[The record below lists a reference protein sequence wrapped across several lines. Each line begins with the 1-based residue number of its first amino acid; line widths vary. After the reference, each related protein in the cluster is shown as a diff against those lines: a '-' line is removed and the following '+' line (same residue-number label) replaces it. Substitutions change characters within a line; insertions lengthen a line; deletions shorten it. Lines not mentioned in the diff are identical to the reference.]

1 MEDLPSKL
9 NGFLVFFATNLLK
22 SLAFQNNMAI
32 FGSTNC
38 KRSNNMMT
46 KTSNTTKGKA
56 TTTKG
61 KATTK
66 EGKQT
71 TKKGKQTFK
80 EEIVRRPKISWIVK
94 PQGMELMEWQRR
106 LREQVAAE
114 EPLICQAVDERRLPG
129 EYEVKNPQTRQ
140 TYKVVYRGQGSQWNY
155 CSCMDFKTS
164 RLCTC
169 KHIEKVRLWISE
181 DRKRRVHTE
190 PPAYTSVYLS
200 YTGDSKSPQTGRQ
213 VKIRVGSDHHE
224 EFMELAAQY
233 FDAEGVMFPHAFHDY
248 DKFIV
253 AAANIDSSFRFY
265 QDAID
270 YILEQRER
278 KFRERLIKTY
288 TDQRLDQLLT
298 VKLYP
303 YQKEGI
309 RFAFERGRTII
320 ADEMGLGK
328 TIQAIGTAEMLR
340 REGLAEQ
347 VLIVCPTSLKYQ
359 WQREIERFVRQQS
372 LEASPT
378 KPLTLVIEGNP
389 LKRKEQYA
397 SDVPYKIVSYNCM
410 SNDVK
415 MWGSLQTEILIMDEV
430 QRLKNWKTQISMSA
444 RKVHSDYAV
453 ILSGTPLENKL
464 EELYSVM
471 EFADN
476 YCLGPYW
483 QFRDQCI
490 VTDPNGKTIGYKN
503 LNRVGETARQR
514 LIRRTKKQV
523 ALQMPKRT
531 DQNLFVPMTP
541 VQMDMHEE
549 YKEQVAKLVYKWRKM
564 HFLSEKDRQ
573 RLLQFLSMMRM
584 VCDSTYILDQKSRYD
599 TKVTETMS
607 ILQSVFD
614 NGDEKVVIFSQWERM
629 TRLIA
634 QELDKLGVG
643 YVNLNGSVPSKQ
655 RKAIIDDFTDNPDC
669 RVFLST
675 DAGSTGLNLQAG
687 SIMIN
692 LDLPWNPAVLEQ
704 RIARIYR
711 LGQERNVQVINLV
724 SKGTIEEGM
733 LGKLRFKT
741 AMFEGV
747 LDNGED
753 TIFLGNESKFT
764 AMMDT
769 LGEMMDEEE
778 KTPATSAPAGSL
790 DRDSAD
796 EPEPVKETPLDSPES
811 SKDTES
817 PEVSEFSEDSAIA
830 PTPSVARP
838 REPRQLVEQGISFL
852 SGLAQTLQSPEA
864 TEQLVETL
872 VETNAETGETH
883 LRIPVPDK
891 QTVST
896 LLSIVGKLF
905 AK

>member
-1 MEDLPSKL
+1 MVTTKKTKDSTSK
-9 NGFLVFFATNLLK
+9 
-22 SLAFQNNMAI
+22 
-32 FGSTNC
+32 
-38 KRSNNMMT
+38 KR
-46 KTSNTTKGKA
+46 TSKGKA
-56 TTTKG
+56 SG
-61 KATTK
+61 KSQA
-66 EGKQT
+66 
-71 TKKGKQTFK
+71 
-80 EEIVRRPKISWIVK
+80 VRIPKISWVVK
-94 PQGMELMEWQRR
+94 PKRMTLVEWQRA
-106 LREQVAAE
+106 LRKQIAKE
-114 EPLICQAVDERRLPG
+114 EPMTVAAVDEKNLPG
-129 EYEVKNPQTRQ
+129 EYEVRNPQTKQ
-140 TYKVVYRGQGSQWNY
+140 TYKVVYRGEESPWNY
-155 CSCMDFKTS
+155 CSCLDFKTS
-164 RLCTC
+164 RLYTC
-169 KHIEKVRLWISE
+169 KHIESVKLWIAE
-181 DRKRRVHTE
+181 NKRCRKVHKE

-200 YTGDSKSPQTGRQ
+200 YTEGRQ
-213 VKIRVGSDHHE
+213 VKIRVGSDHRE
-224 EFMELAAQY
+224 EFMELAAHY
-233 FDAEGVMFPHAFHDY
+233 FDAEGVMFPYAFDDY
-248 DKFIV
+248 DKLLV
-253 AAANIDSSFRFY
+253 EATNIDPSFRFY

-270 YILEQRER
+270 FILEQRER

-288 TDQRLDQLLT
+288 TDQRLDSLLT
-298 VKLYP
+298 VSLYP
-303 YQKEGI
+303 YQREGI

-328 TIQAIGTAEMLR
+328 TIQAIGTAELLR
-340 REGLAEQ
+340 RERLAEQ

-359 WQREIERFVRQQS
+359 WQREIERFVGSAAVGDWQS
-372 LEASPT
+372 PATDEN

-389 LKRKEQYA
+389 MKRKEQYA

-415 MWGSLQTEILIMDEV
+415 MWGSLQTEVLIMDEV
-430 QRLKNWKTQISMSA
+430 QRLKNWKTQISMAA
-444 RKVHSDYAV
+444 RKISSDYAV

-483 QFRDQCI
+483 QFRADCI
-490 VTDPNGKTIGYKN
+490 VTDDGGKVIGYQN
-503 LNRVGETARQR
+503 LNRVGEMAHER

-531 DQNLFVPMTP
+531 DQNLFVPMTKE
-541 VQMDMHEE
+541 QLDIHEE
-549 YKEQVAKLVYKWRKM
+549 YKVSVANLVQKWRKM
-564 HFLSEKDRQ
+564 HFLTEKDRQ

-599 TKVTETMS
+599 TKVAETMS

-634 QELDKLGVG
+634 YELDKIGVRYEYLHG
-643 YVNLNGSVPSKQ
+643 GVPSKN
-655 RKAIIDDFTDNPDC
+655 RRDLISNFTDNPES

-711 LGQERNVQVINLV
+711 LGQERNIQVINLV
-724 SKGTIEEGM
+724 AKGTIEENM

-769 LGEMMDEEE
+769 LGEVFEEE
-778 KTPATSAPAGSL
+778 KREGADDKGDLQSPVSAHATTSSAPVGASEVPASSSPARISFV
-790 DRDSAD
+790 DDDASN
-796 EPEPVKETPLDSPES
+796 EPEPVKEEPKKEQTDEEVIMEEDQIASVPAESNQTTSSPS
-811 SKDTES
+811 GSKS
-817 PEVSEFSEDSAIA
+817 
-830 PTPSVARP
+830 
-838 REPRQLVEQGISFL
+838 PRQPKELVAQGISFL
-852 SGLAQTLQSPEA
+852 SGLAETLKSPETTA
-864 TEQLVETL
+864 QLVDAL
-872 VETNAETGETH
+872 VQTDAETGQTS

-891 QTVST
+891 QTVRN
-896 LLSIVGKLF
+896 LLDIVGKLF
-905 AK
+905 G

>member
-1 MEDLPSKL
+1 M
-9 NGFLVFFATNLLK
+9 VTK
-22 SLAFQNNMAI
+22 SRTTEKK
-32 FGSTNC
+32 G
-38 KRSNNMMT
+38 
-46 KTSNTTKGKA
+46 TTKSK
-56 TTTKG
+56 TR
-61 KATTK
+61 
-66 EGKQT
+66 
-71 TKKGKQTFK
+71 KKKSQA
-80 EEIVRRPKISWIVK
+80 VRTPKISWVVK
-94 PQGMELMEWQRR
+94 PDKMTLEEWQRA
-106 LREQVAAE
+106 LRKQIAGEEAMAVA
-114 EPLICQAVDERRLPG
+114 AVDEKNLPG
-129 EYEVKNPQTRQ
+129 EYEVKNPQTKQ
-140 TYKVVYRGQGSQWNY
+140 TYKVVYRGEDSPWNY
-155 CSCMDFKTS
+155 CSCMDFKTNH
-164 RLCTC
+164 LCAC
-169 KHIEKVRLWISE
+169 KHLEKVKLWISE
-181 DRKRRVHTE
+181 TRGKKVHKE
-190 PPAYTSVYLS
+190 LPAYTSVYLS
-200 YTGDSKSPQTGRQ
+200 YTDGRQ

-224 EFMELAAQY
+224 EFMQLAAHY
-233 FDAEGVMFPHAFHDY
+233 FDAEGVMFPYAFEDY
-248 DKFIV
+248 DKLMTE
-253 AAANIDSSFRFY
+253 ALAIDPSFRFY

-270 YILEQRER
+270 FIIEQRER
-278 KFRERLIKTY
+278 KFRQQLINKY
-288 TDQRLDQLLT
+288 SDERLDQLLT
-298 VKLYP
+298 VSLYP

-309 RFAFERGRTII
+309 RFAFERGRSII

-328 TIQAIGTAEMLR
+328 TIQAIGTAELLR

-347 VLIVCPTSLKYQ
+347 IMIVCPTSLKYQ
-359 WQREIERFVRQQS
+359 WQREIERFTKDTDR
-372 LEASPT
+372 SPDH
-378 KPLTLVIEGNP
+378 PLTLVIEGNP

-397 SDVPYKIVSYNCM
+397 SDIPYKIVSYNCM

-415 MWGSLQTEILIMDEV
+415 MWGSLQTEVLIMDEV
-430 QRLKNWKTQISMSA
+430 QRLKNWKTQISMAA
-444 RKVHSDYAV
+444 RKVRSDYAV

-483 QFRDQCI
+483 QFRADCI
-490 VTDPNGKTIGYKN
+490 VTDDGGKVIGYKN
-503 LNRVGETARQR
+503 LNKVGETARER

-531 DQNLFVPMTP
+531 DQNLFVPMTTE
-541 VQMDMHEE
+541 QRGMHEE
-549 YKEQVAKLVYKWRKM
+549 YKEQVAKLVYKWRRT
-564 HFLSEKDRQ
+564 HFLSETDRKK
-573 RLLQFLSMMRM
+573 LLQFLSMMRM

-634 QELDKLGVG
+634 YELDKMGIG
-643 YVNLNGSVPSKQ
+643 YEYLHGGVPSAK
-655 RKAIIDDFTDNPDC
+655 RRDLIINFTDDPDS

-724 SKGTIEEGM
+724 ARDTIEEGM

-753 TIFLGNESKFT
+753 TIFLGNETKFT

-769 LGEMMDEEE
+769 LGEVLEEE
-778 KTPATSAPAGSL
+778 KQQPAPEVSDTE
-790 DRDSAD
+790 AD
-796 EPEPVKETPLDSPES
+796 EPEPLKEELSKSEEPTNQNTLVQQDQSEEETVS
-811 SKDTES
+811 SSSSTS
-817 PEVSEFSEDSAIA
+817 SAH
-830 PTPSVARP
+830 SV
-838 REPRQLVEQGISFL
+838 PRQPQELVAQGISFL

-864 TEQLVETL
+864 TQQLVDTL
-872 VETNAETGETH
+872 VDTDAETGESH

-891 QTVST
+891 QTVQT
-896 LLSIVGKLF
+896 LLNFVGKLF
-905 AK
+905 SNNS

>member
-1 MEDLPSKL
+1 M
-9 NGFLVFFATNLLK
+9 ATKN
-22 SLAFQNNMAI
+22 S
-32 FGSTNC
+32 STD
-38 KRSNNMMT
+38 
-46 KTSNTTKGKA
+46 
-56 TTTKG
+56 
-61 KATTK
+61 
-66 EGKQT
+66 
-71 TKKGKQTFK
+71 KKGATKSKTRKNKSQA
-80 EEIVRRPKISWIVK
+80 VRTPKISWVVK
-94 PQGMELMEWQRR
+94 PDKMTLEEWQRA
-106 LREQVAAE
+106 LRKQIAGEETMAVA
-114 EPLICQAVDERRLPG
+114 AVDEKNLPG
-129 EYEVKNPQTRQ
+129 EYEVKNPQTKQ
-140 TYKVVYRGQGSQWNY
+140 TYKVVYRGEDSPWNY
-155 CSCMDFKTS
+155 CSCMDFKTNH
-164 RLCTC
+164 LCAC
-169 KHIEKVRLWISE
+169 KHLEKVKLWISE
-181 DRKRRVHTE
+181 TRGKKVHKE
-190 PPAYTSVYLS
+190 LPAYTSVYLS
-200 YTGDSKSPQTGRQ
+200 YTDGRQ

-224 EFMELAAQY
+224 EFMQLAAHY
-233 FDAEGVMFPHAFHDY
+233 FDAEGVMFPYAFDDY
-248 DKFIV
+248 DKLMTE
-253 AAANIDSSFRFY
+253 ALAIDPSFRFY

-270 YILEQRER
+270 FIIEQRER
-278 KFRERLIKTY
+278 KFRQQLINKY
-288 TDQRLDQLLT
+288 TDERLDQLLT
-298 VKLYP
+298 VSLYP

-309 RFAFERGRTII
+309 RFAFERGRSII

-328 TIQAIGTAEMLR
+328 TIQAIGTAELLR

-347 VLIVCPTSLKYQ
+347 IMIVCPTSLKYQ
-359 WQREIERFVRQQS
+359 WQREIERFTKDTDR
-372 LEASPT
+372 SPEH
-378 KPLTLVIEGNP
+378 PLTLVIEGNP

-397 SDVPYKIVSYNCM
+397 SDIPYKIVSYNCM

-415 MWGSLQTEILIMDEV
+415 MWGSLQTEVLIMDEV
-430 QRLKNWKTQISMSA
+430 QRLKNWKTQISMAA
-444 RKVHSDYAV
+444 RKVRSDYAV

-483 QFRDQCI
+483 QFRADCI
-490 VTDPNGKTIGYKN
+490 VTDDGGKVIGYKN
-503 LNRVGETARQR
+503 LNKVGETARER

-531 DQNLFVPMTP
+531 DQNLFVPMTTE
-541 VQMDMHEE
+541 QRGMHEE
-549 YKEQVAKLVYKWRKM
+549 YKEQVAKLVYKWRRT
-564 HFLSEKDRQ
+564 HFLSETDRKK
-573 RLLQFLSMMRM
+573 LLQFLSMMRM

-599 TKVTETMS
+599 TKVAETMS

-634 QELDKLGVG
+634 YELDKMGVG
-643 YVNLNGSVPSKQ
+643 YEYLHGGVPSTK
-655 RKAIIDDFTDNPDC
+655 RRDLISNFTDDPDS

-724 SKGTIEEGM
+724 AKDTIEEGM

-753 TIFLGNESKFT
+753 TIFLGNETKFT

-769 LGEMMDEEE
+769 LGEVLEEE
-778 KTPATSAPAGSL
+778 KQQPAAPEVS
-790 DRDSAD
+790 DTEAD
-796 EPEPVKETPLDSPES
+796 EPEPLKE
-811 SKDTES
+811 ES
-817 PEVSEFSEDSAIA
+817 PQSEEPTNQNTLAQQDQTEEETVSTSPSASPA
-830 PTPSVARP
+830 HSVT
-838 REPRQLVEQGISFL
+838 RQPQELVAQGISFL

-864 TEQLVETL
+864 TQQLVDTL
-872 VETNAETGETH
+872 VETNAETGESH

-891 QTVST
+891 QTVQA
-896 LLSIVGKLF
+896 LLNFVGKLF
-905 AK
+905 SNNS

>member
-1 MEDLPSKL
+1 
-9 NGFLVFFATNLLK
+9 
-22 SLAFQNNMAI
+22 MAI
-32 FGSTNC
+32 KN
-38 KRSNNMMT
+38 
-46 KTSNTTKGKA
+46 KTTEKKGATKGKA
-56 TTTKG
+56 P
-61 KATTK
+61 
-66 EGKQT
+66 
-71 TKKGKQTFK
+71 KKKSQV
-80 EEIVRRPKISWIVK
+80 VRIPKISWVVK
-94 PQGMELMEWQRR
+94 PDRMTLEEWQRA
-106 LREQVAAE
+106 LRKQIAGEETMAVA
-114 EPLICQAVDERRLPG
+114 AVDEKNLPG
-129 EYEVKNPQTRQ
+129 EYEVKNPQTKQ
-140 TYKVVYRGQGSQWNY
+140 TYKVVYRGEESPWNY
-155 CSCMDFKTS
+155 CSCLDFKTNH
-164 RLCTC
+164 LCTC
-169 KHIEKVRLWISE
+169 KHIEKVKLWIAEEQSV
-181 DRKRRVHTE
+181 RGRRTALRPKVHKE
-190 PPAYTSVYLS
+190 LPAYTSVYLS
-200 YTGDSKSPQTGRQ
+200 YTKGRQ
-213 VKIRVGSDHHE
+213 VKIRVGSDHRK
-224 EFMELAAQY
+224 EFMQLAAHY
-233 FDAEGVMFPHAFHDY
+233 FDAEGVMFPYAFVDY
-248 DKFIV
+248 DKLM
-253 AAANIDSSFRFY
+253 AEALAIDPSFRFY

-270 YILEQRER
+270 FILEQRER
-278 KFRERLIKTY
+278 KFRQQLINKY
-288 TDQRLDQLLT
+288 TDERLDQLLT
-298 VKLYP
+298 VSLYP

-309 RFAFERGRTII
+309 RFAFERGRSII

-328 TIQAIGTAEMLR
+328 TIQAIGTAELLR

-347 VLIVCPTSLKYQ
+347 ILIVCPTSLKYQ
-359 WQREIERFVRQQS
+359 WQREIERFTKDTEQS
-372 LEASPT
+372 PEH
-378 KPLTLVIEGNP
+378 PLTLVIEGNP

-397 SDVPYKIVSYNCM
+397 SDIPYKIVSYNCM

-415 MWGSLQTEILIMDEV
+415 MWGSLQTEVLIMDEV
-430 QRLKNWKTQISMSA
+430 QRLKNWKTQISMAA
-444 RKVHSDYAV
+444 RKVRSNYAV

-483 QFRDQCI
+483 QFRDNCI
-490 VTDPNGKTIGYKN
+490 VTDDGGKVIGYKN
-503 LNRVGETARQR
+503 LNKVGEIARER

-531 DQNLFVPMTP
+531 DQNLFVPMTKE
-541 VQMDMHEE
+541 QMDIHEE
-549 YKEQVAKLVYKWRKM
+549 FKMSVANLVYKWRKM

-584 VCDSTYILDQKSRYD
+584 VCDSTYILDQKSRND

-614 NGDEKVVIFSQWERM
+614 SGDEKVVIFSQWERM

-634 QELDKLGVG
+634 YELDKLGVG
-643 YVNLNGSVPSKQ
+643 YEYLHGGVPSAK
-655 RKAIIDDFTDNPDC
+655 RRDLINNFTDDPDS

-724 SKGTIEEGM
+724 ARGTIEEGM

-753 TIFLGNESKFT
+753 TIFLGNETKFT

-769 LGEMMDEEE
+769 LGEVLEEE
-778 KTPATSAPAGSL
+778 KQQPTATTEISNTE
-790 DRDSAD
+790 AD
-796 EPEPVKETPLDSPES
+796 EPEPVKEES
-811 SKDTES
+811 SKSEEPTTLDIPAQQDQTGEEAVPSS
-817 PEVSEFSEDSAIA
+817 PSASSTHSA
-830 PTPSVARP
+830 PRHPQELVA
-838 REPRQLVEQGISFL
+838 QGISFL

-864 TEQLVETL
+864 TQQLVDTL
-872 VETNAETGETH
+872 VETNSETGESH

-891 QTVST
+891 QTVQS
-896 LLSIVGKLF
+896 LLNFVGKLF
-905 AK
+905 SNVPH

>member
-1 MEDLPSKL
+1 M
-9 NGFLVFFATNLLK
+9 
-22 SLAFQNNMAI
+22 
-32 FGSTNC
+32 
-38 KRSNNMMT
+38 
-46 KTSNTTKGKA
+46 
-56 TTTKG
+56 
-61 KATTK
+61 ATTK
-66 EGKQT
+66 STSRPTGKKGT
-71 TKKGKQTFK
+71 TKRKAGS
-80 EEIVRRPKISWIVK
+80 ESRVVRIPKISWVVK
-94 PQGMELMEWQRR
+94 PQGMTLKEWQQA
-106 LREQVAAE
+106 LRKQIAKE
-114 EPLICQAVDERRLPG
+114 EPMAVAAVDEKNLPG
-129 EYEVKNPQTRQ
+129 EYEVRNPQSKQ
-140 TYKVVYRGQGSQWNY
+140 TYKVVYRGEGSMWNY
-155 CSCMDFKTS
+155 CSCLDFKTS
-164 RLCTC
+164 RLGTC
-169 KHIEKVRLWISE
+169 KHIESVKLWIDE
-181 DRKRRVHTE
+181 NWRRKVHKE

-200 YTGDSKSPQTGRQ
+200 YTEGRQ
-213 VKIRVGSDHHE
+213 VRIRVGSDHRE
-224 EFMELAAQY
+224 EFMQLAAHY
-233 FDAEGVMFPHAFHDY
+233 FDAEGVMFHYAFDDY
-248 DKFIV
+248 DKLMAEAV
-253 AAANIDSSFRFY
+253 AIDPSFRFY

-278 KFRERLIKTY
+278 KFRSQLIRKY

-298 VKLYP
+298 VTLYP

-347 VLIVCPTSLKYQ
+347 ILIVCPTSLKYQ
-359 WQREIERFVRQQS
+359 WQREIERFS
-372 LEASPT
+372 KDKEHSPEH
-378 KPLTLVIEGNP
+378 PLTLVIEGNP

-415 MWGSLQTEILIMDEV
+415 MWGSLQTEVLIMDEV
-430 QRLKNWKTQISMSA
+430 QRLKNWKTQISIAA
-444 RKVHSDYAV
+444 RKVRSDYAV

-476 YCLGPYW
+476 FCLGPYW
-483 QFRDQCI
+483 QFRADSI
-490 VTDPNGKTIGYKN
+490 VTDDGGKVIGYQN
-503 LNRVGETARQR
+503 LNRVGEMARER

-523 ALQMPKRT
+523 AIQMPKRT
-531 DQNLFVPMTP
+531 DQNIFVPMTKE
-541 VQMDMHEE
+541 QMDIHEE
-549 YKEQVAKLVYKWRKM
+549 FKMSVANLVYKWRKL
-564 HFLSEKDRQ
+564 HFLPEKDRQ

-607 ILQSVFD
+607 ILQQVFD

-634 QELDKLGVG
+634 YELDKLGVRYEYLHG
-643 YVNLNGSVPSKQ
+643 GVPSKA
-655 RKAIIDDFTDNPDC
+655 RRDLINNFTDNPDS

-724 SKGTIEEGM
+724 SRGTIEESM

-753 TIFLGNESKFT
+753 TIFLGNSRSRNPSK
-764 AMMDT
+764 
-769 LGEMMDEEE
+769 
-778 KTPATSAPAGSL
+778 KRNP
-790 DRDSAD
+790 
-796 EPEPVKETPLDSPES
+796 
-811 SKDTES
+811 SK
-817 PEVSEFSEDSAIA
+817 
-830 PTPSVARP
+830 RN
-838 REPRQLVEQGISFL
+838 L
-852 SGLAQTLQSPEA
+852 SRRMIQS
-864 TEQLVETL
+864 
-872 VETNAETGETH
+872 
-883 LRIPVPDK
+883 R
-891 QTVST
+891 
-896 LLSIVGKLF
+896 
-905 AK
+905 

>member
-1 MEDLPSKL
+1 MAK
-9 NGFLVFFATNLLK
+9 K
-22 SLAFQNNMAI
+22 S
-32 FGSTNC
+32 STTE
-38 KRSNNMMT
+38 K
-46 KTSNTTKGKA
+46 
-56 TTTKG
+56 

-66 EGKQT
+66 SNT
-71 TKKGKQTFK
+71 RKKKSQA
-80 EEIVRRPKISWIVK
+80 VRIPKISWVVK
-94 PQGMELMEWQRR
+94 PDGMTLEEWQRA
-106 LREQVAAE
+106 LRKQIAGE
-114 EPLICQAVDERRLPG
+114 ETMAVVAVDEKNLPG
-129 EYEVKNPQTRQ
+129 EYEVKNPQTKQ
-140 TYKVVYRGQGSQWNY
+140 TYKVVYRGEDSPWNY
-155 CSCMDFKTS
+155 CSCMDFKTNH
-164 RLCTC
+164 LCAC
-169 KHIEKVRLWISE
+169 KHLEKVKLWISE
-181 DRKRRVHTE
+181 TRGKKVHKE
-190 PPAYTSVYLS
+190 LPAYSSVYLS
-200 YTGDSKSPQTGRQ
+200 YTEGRQ

-224 EFMELAAQY
+224 EFMRLAAHY
-233 FDAEGVMFPHAFHDY
+233 FDAEGVMFPYAFEDY
-248 DKFIV
+248 DKLMTE
-253 AAANIDSSFRFY
+253 ALAIDPSFRFY

-270 YILEQRER
+270 FIIEQRER
-278 KFRERLIKTY
+278 KFRQQLISRY
-288 TDQRLDQLLT
+288 TDERLDQLLT
-298 VKLYP
+298 VSLYP

-309 RFAFERGRTII
+309 RFAFERGRSII

-328 TIQAIGTAEMLR
+328 TIQAIGTAELLR

-347 VLIVCPTSLKYQ
+347 ILIVCPTSLKYQ
-359 WQREIERFVRQQS
+359 WQREIERFTKDTGH
-372 LEASPT
+372 SPEH
-378 KPLTLVIEGNP
+378 PLTLVIEGNP

-415 MWGSLQTEILIMDEV
+415 MWGSLQTEVLIMDEV
-430 QRLKNWKTQISMSA
+430 QRLKNWKTQISMAA
-444 RKVHSDYAV
+444 RKVRSDYAV

-483 QFRDQCI
+483 QFRADCI
-490 VTDPNGKTIGYKN
+490 VTDDGGKVIGYKN
-503 LNRVGETARQR
+503 LNKVGETARER

-531 DQNLFVPMTP
+531 DQNIFVPMTKE
-541 VQMDMHEE
+541 QMSIHEE
-549 YKEQVAKLVYKWRKM
+549 YKLSVANLVYKWRKM
-564 HFLSEKDRQ
+564 HFLTEKDRQ

-599 TKVTETMS
+599 TKVAETMS

-634 QELDKLGVG
+634 YELDKMGVG
-643 YVNLNGSVPSKQ
+643 YEYLHGGVPSAK
-655 RKAIIDDFTDNPDC
+655 RRDLISNFTDDPDS

-711 LGQERNVQVINLV
+711 LGQEHNVQVINLV
-724 SKGTIEEGM
+724 AKDTIEEGM

-753 TIFLGNESKFT
+753 TIFLGNETKFT

-769 LGEMMDEEE
+769 LGEVLEEE
-778 KTPATSAPAGSL
+778 KQQPAAPEVS
-790 DRDSAD
+790 DTEAD
-796 EPEPVKETPLDSPES
+796 EPEPLKE
-811 SKDTES
+811 ES
-817 PEVSEFSEDSAIA
+817 PQSEEPTNQNTLAQQDQTEEKIVPSSSSVSSTHSA
-830 PTPSVARP
+830 
-838 REPRQLVEQGISFL
+838 PRQPQELVAQGISFL
-852 SGLAQTLQSPEA
+852 SGLAQSLQSPEA
-864 TEQLVETL
+864 TQQLVDTL
-872 VETNAETGETH
+872 VETNAETGESH

-891 QTVST
+891 QTVQT
-896 LLSIVGKLF
+896 LLNFVGKLF
-905 AK
+905 SNNS

>member
-1 MEDLPSKL
+1 M
-9 NGFLVFFATNLLK
+9 VTK
-22 SLAFQNNMAI
+22 SRTTEKK
-32 FGSTNC
+32 G
-38 KRSNNMMT
+38 
-46 KTSNTTKGKA
+46 TTKSK
-56 TTTKG
+56 TR
-61 KATTK
+61 
-66 EGKQT
+66 
-71 TKKGKQTFK
+71 KKKSQA
-80 EEIVRRPKISWIVK
+80 VRTPKISWVVK
-94 PQGMELMEWQRR
+94 PDKMTLEEWQRA
-106 LREQVAAE
+106 LRKQIAGEEAMAVA
-114 EPLICQAVDERRLPG
+114 AVDEKNLPG
-129 EYEVKNPQTRQ
+129 EYEVKNPQTKQ
-140 TYKVVYRGQGSQWNY
+140 TYKVVYRGEGSPWNY
-155 CSCMDFKTS
+155 CSCMDFKTNH
-164 RLCTC
+164 LCAC
-169 KHIEKVRLWISE
+169 KHLEKVKLWISE
-181 DRKRRVHTE
+181 TRGKKVHKE
-190 PPAYTSVYLS
+190 LPAYTSVYLS
-200 YTGDSKSPQTGRQ
+200 YTDGRQ

-224 EFMELAAQY
+224 EFMQLAAHY
-233 FDAEGVMFPHAFHDY
+233 FDAEGVMFPYAFEDY
-248 DKFIV
+248 DKLMTE
-253 AAANIDSSFRFY
+253 ALAIDPSFRFY

-270 YILEQRER
+270 FIIEQRER
-278 KFRERLIKTY
+278 KFRQQLINKY
-288 TDQRLDQLLT
+288 TDERLDQLLT
-298 VKLYP
+298 VSLYP

-309 RFAFERGRTII
+309 RFAFERGRSII

-328 TIQAIGTAEMLR
+328 TIQAIGTAELLR

-347 VLIVCPTSLKYQ
+347 IMIVCPTSLKYQ
-359 WQREIERFVRQQS
+359 WQREIERFTKDTDR
-372 LEASPT
+372 SPDH
-378 KPLTLVIEGNP
+378 PLTLVIEGNP

-397 SDVPYKIVSYNCM
+397 SDIPYKIVSYNCM

-415 MWGSLQTEILIMDEV
+415 MWGSLQTEVLIMDEV
-430 QRLKNWKTQISMSA
+430 QRLKNWKTQISMAA
-444 RKVHSDYAV
+444 RKVRSDYAV

-483 QFRDQCI
+483 QFRADCI
-490 VTDPNGKTIGYKN
+490 VTDDGGKVIGYQN
-503 LNRVGETARQR
+503 LNKVGETARER

-531 DQNLFVPMTP
+531 DQNLFVPMTTE
-541 VQMDMHEE
+541 QRGMHEE
-549 YKEQVAKLVYKWRKM
+549 YKEQVAKLVYKWRRT
-564 HFLSEKDRQ
+564 HFLSETDRKK
-573 RLLQFLSMMRM
+573 LLQFLSMMRM

-634 QELDKLGVG
+634 YELDKMGVG
-643 YVNLNGSVPSKQ
+643 YEYLHGGVPSAK
-655 RKAIIDDFTDNPDC
+655 RRDLIINFTDDPDS

-724 SKGTIEEGM
+724 AKDTIEEGM

-753 TIFLGNESKFT
+753 TIFLGNETKFT

-769 LGEMMDEEE
+769 LGEVLEEE
-778 KTPATSAPAGSL
+778 KQQPAA
-790 DRDSAD
+790 
-796 EPEPVKETPLDSPES
+796 
-811 SKDTES
+811 
-817 PEVSEFSEDSAIA
+817 PEVSDTEADEQEPLKEESPKSEESANQNTLA
-830 PTPSVARP
+830 QQDQTEEKTVPSSSSVSSTHSA
-838 REPRQLVEQGISFL
+838 PRQPQELVAQGISFL
-852 SGLAQTLQSPEA
+852 TGLVQTLQSPEA
-864 TEQLVETL
+864 TQQLVDTL
-872 VETNAETGETH
+872 VDTDAETGESH

-891 QTVST
+891 QTVQT
-896 LLSIVGKLF
+896 LLNFVGKLF
-905 AK
+905 SNNS

>member
-1 MEDLPSKL
+1 M
-9 NGFLVFFATNLLK
+9 VTK
-22 SLAFQNNMAI
+22 SRTTEKK
-32 FGSTNC
+32 G
-38 KRSNNMMT
+38 
-46 KTSNTTKGKA
+46 TTKSK
-56 TTTKG
+56 TR
-61 KATTK
+61 
-66 EGKQT
+66 
-71 TKKGKQTFK
+71 KKKSQA
-80 EEIVRRPKISWIVK
+80 VRTPKISWVVK
-94 PQGMELMEWQRR
+94 PDKMTLEEWQRA
-106 LREQVAAE
+106 LRKQIAGEEAMAVA
-114 EPLICQAVDERRLPG
+114 AVDEKNLPG
-129 EYEVKNPQTRQ
+129 EYEVKNPQTKQ
-140 TYKVVYRGQGSQWNY
+140 TYKVVYRGEGSPWNY
-155 CSCMDFKTS
+155 CSCMDFKTNH
-164 RLCTC
+164 LCAC
-169 KHIEKVRLWISE
+169 KHLEKVKLWISE
-181 DRKRRVHTE
+181 TRGKKVHKE
-190 PPAYTSVYLS
+190 LPAYTSVYLS
-200 YTGDSKSPQTGRQ
+200 YTDGRQ

-224 EFMELAAQY
+224 EFMQLAAHY
-233 FDAEGVMFPHAFHDY
+233 FDAEGVMFPYAFEDY
-248 DKFIV
+248 DKLMTE
-253 AAANIDSSFRFY
+253 ALAIDPSFRFY

-270 YILEQRER
+270 FIIEQRER
-278 KFRERLIKTY
+278 KFRQQLINKY
-288 TDQRLDQLLT
+288 TDERLDQLLT
-298 VKLYP
+298 VSLYP

-309 RFAFERGRTII
+309 RFAFERGRSII

-328 TIQAIGTAEMLR
+328 TIQAIGTAELLR

-347 VLIVCPTSLKYQ
+347 IMIVCPTSLKYQ
-359 WQREIERFVRQQS
+359 WQREIERFTKDTDR
-372 LEASPT
+372 SPDH
-378 KPLTLVIEGNP
+378 PLTLVIEGNP

-397 SDVPYKIVSYNCM
+397 SDIPYKIVSYNCM

-415 MWGSLQTEILIMDEV
+415 MWGSLQTEVLIMDEV
-430 QRLKNWKTQISMSA
+430 QRLKNWKTQISMAA
-444 RKVHSDYAV
+444 RKVRSDYAV

-483 QFRDQCI
+483 QFRADCI
-490 VTDPNGKTIGYKN
+490 VTDDGGKVIGYKN
-503 LNRVGETARQR
+503 LNKVGETARER

-531 DQNLFVPMTP
+531 DQNLFVPMTTE
-541 VQMDMHEE
+541 QRGMHEE
-549 YKEQVAKLVYKWRKM
+549 YKEQVAKLVYKWRRT
-564 HFLSEKDRQ
+564 HFLSETDRKK
-573 RLLQFLSMMRM
+573 LLQFLSMMRM

-634 QELDKLGVG
+634 YELDKMGIG
-643 YVNLNGSVPSKQ
+643 YEYLHGGVPSAK
-655 RKAIIDDFTDNPDC
+655 RRDLIINFTDDPDS

-724 SKGTIEEGM
+724 ARDTIEESM

-753 TIFLGNESKFT
+753 TIFLGNETKFT

-769 LGEMMDEEE
+769 LGEVLEEE
-778 KTPATSAPAGSL
+778 KQQPAPEVSDTE
-790 DRDSAD
+790 AD
-796 EPEPVKETPLDSPES
+796 EPEPLKEELSKSEEPTNQNTLVQQDQSEEETVS
-811 SKDTES
+811 SSSSTS
-817 PEVSEFSEDSAIA
+817 SAH
-830 PTPSVARP
+830 SV
-838 REPRQLVEQGISFL
+838 PRQPQELVAQGISFL

-864 TEQLVETL
+864 TQQLVDTL
-872 VETNAETGETH
+872 VDIDAETGESH

-891 QTVST
+891 QTVQT
-896 LLSIVGKLF
+896 LLNFVGKLF
-905 AK
+905 SNNS

>member
-1 MEDLPSKL
+1 M
-9 NGFLVFFATNLLK
+9 
-22 SLAFQNNMAI
+22 
-32 FGSTNC
+32 
-38 KRSNNMMT
+38 
-46 KTSNTTKGKA
+46 
-56 TTTKG
+56 
-61 KATTK
+61 ATTK
-66 EGKQT
+66 STSRPTGKKGT
-71 TKKGKQTFK
+71 TKRKAGSESQALR
-80 EEIVRRPKISWIVK
+80 IPKISWVVK
-94 PQGMELMEWQRR
+94 PPGMTLKEWQQA
-106 LREQVAAE
+106 LRKQIAKE
-114 EPLICQAVDERRLPG
+114 EPMAVAAVDEKNLPG
-129 EYEVKNPQTRQ
+129 EYEVRNPQSKQ
-140 TYKVVYRGQGSQWNY
+140 TYKVVYRGEGSMWNY
-155 CSCMDFKTS
+155 CSCLDFKTS
-164 RLCTC
+164 RLGTC
-169 KHIEKVRLWISE
+169 KHIESVKLWIDE
-181 DRKRRVHTE
+181 NWRRKVHKE

-200 YTGDSKSPQTGRQ
+200 YTEGRQ
-213 VKIRVGSDHHE
+213 VRIRVGSNHRE
-224 EFMELAAQY
+224 EFMQLAAHY
-233 FDAEGVMFPHAFHDY
+233 FDAEGVMFPYAFDDY
-248 DKFIV
+248 DKLMAEAV
-253 AAANIDSSFRFY
+253 AIDPSFRFY

-278 KFRERLIKTY
+278 KFRSQLIRKY

-298 VKLYP
+298 VTLYP

-328 TIQAIGTAEMLR
+328 TIQAIGTAELLR

-347 VLIVCPTSLKYQ
+347 ILIVCPTSLKYQ
-359 WQREIERFVRQQS
+359 WQREIERFS
-372 LEASPT
+372 KDKDHSPEH
-378 KPLTLVIEGNP
+378 PLTLVIEGNP

-415 MWGSLQTEILIMDEV
+415 MWGSLQTEVLIMDEV
-430 QRLKNWKTQISMSA
+430 QRLKNWKTQISMAA
-444 RKVHSDYAV
+444 RKIRSDYAV

-476 YCLGPYW
+476 FCLGPYW
-483 QFRDQCI
+483 QFRADSI
-490 VTDPNGKTIGYKN
+490 VTDDGGKVIGYQN
-503 LNRVGETARQR
+503 LNKVGDMARER

-523 ALQMPKRT
+523 AIQMPKRT
-531 DQNLFVPMTP
+531 DQNIFVPMTKE
-541 VQMDMHEE
+541 QMDIHEE
-549 YKEQVAKLVYKWRKM
+549 FKMSVANLVYKWRKL
-564 HFLSEKDRQ
+564 HFLPEKDRQ

-607 ILQSVFD
+607 ILQQVFD

-634 QELDKLGVG
+634 YELDKLGVRYEYLHG
-643 YVNLNGSVPSKQ
+643 GVPSKA
-655 RKAIIDDFTDNPDC
+655 RRDLINNFTDNPDS

-724 SKGTIEEGM
+724 SRGTIEESM

-769 LGEMMDEEE
+769 LGEALDDEKTEE
-778 KTPATSAPAGSL
+778 KVTVQTSTDDVS
-790 DRDSAD
+790 D
-796 EPEPVKETPLDSPES
+796 EPEPVKEPEPVQEEESVQEEPVKENDSVKVKPES
-811 SKDTES
+811 LNPPKEL
-817 PEVSEFSEDSAIA
+817 
-830 PTPSVARP
+830 VA
-838 REPRQLVEQGISFL
+838 QGISFL
-852 SGLAQTLQSPEA
+852 SGLAATLKSPEA
-864 TEQLVETL
+864 TAQLVETL
-872 VETNAETGETH
+872 VETDAETGKTS

-891 QTVST
+891 QTVRN
-896 LLSIVGKLF
+896 LLDIVGKLF
-905 AK
+905 G

>member
-1 MEDLPSKL
+1 M
-9 NGFLVFFATNLLK
+9 
-22 SLAFQNNMAI
+22 
-32 FGSTNC
+32 
-38 KRSNNMMT
+38 
-46 KTSNTTKGKA
+46 
-56 TTTKG
+56 
-61 KATTK
+61 ATTK
-66 EGKQT
+66 STSRPTGKKGT
-71 TKKGKQTFK
+71 TKRKAGSESQALR
-80 EEIVRRPKISWIVK
+80 IPKISWVVK
-94 PQGMELMEWQRR
+94 PQGMTLKEWQQA
-106 LREQVAAE
+106 LRKQIAKE
-114 EPLICQAVDERRLPG
+114 EPMAVAAVDEKNLPG
-129 EYEVKNPQTRQ
+129 EYEVRNPQSKQ
-140 TYKVVYRGQGSQWNY
+140 TYKVVYRGEGSMWNY
-155 CSCMDFKTS
+155 CSCLDFKTS
-164 RLCTC
+164 RLGTC
-169 KHIEKVRLWISE
+169 KHIESVKLWIDE
-181 DRKRRVHTE
+181 NWRRKVHKE

-200 YTGDSKSPQTGRQ
+200 YTEGRQ
-213 VKIRVGSDHHE
+213 VRIRVGSDHRE
-224 EFMELAAQY
+224 EFMQLAAHY
-233 FDAEGVMFPHAFHDY
+233 FDAEGVMFPYAFDDY
-248 DKFIV
+248 DKLMAEAV
-253 AAANIDSSFRFY
+253 AIDPSFRFY

-278 KFRERLIKTY
+278 KFRSQLIRKY

-298 VKLYP
+298 VTLYP

-328 TIQAIGTAEMLR
+328 TIQAIGTAELLR

-347 VLIVCPTSLKYQ
+347 ILIVCPTSLKYQ
-359 WQREIERFVRQQS
+359 WQREIERFS
-372 LEASPT
+372 KDKEHSPEH
-378 KPLTLVIEGNP
+378 PLTLVIEGNP

-415 MWGSLQTEILIMDEV
+415 MWGSLQTEVLIMDEV
-430 QRLKNWKTQISMSA
+430 QRLKNWKTQISMAA
-444 RKVHSDYAV
+444 RKIRSDYAV

-476 YCLGPYW
+476 FCLGPYW
-483 QFRDQCI
+483 QFRADSI
-490 VTDPNGKTIGYKN
+490 VTDDGGKVIGYQN
-503 LNRVGETARQR
+503 LNKVGDMARER

-523 ALQMPKRT
+523 AIQMPKRT
-531 DQNLFVPMTP
+531 DQNIFVPMTKE
-541 VQMDMHEE
+541 QMDIHEE
-549 YKEQVAKLVYKWRKM
+549 FKMSVANLVYKWRKL
-564 HFLSEKDRQ
+564 HFLPEKDRQ

-607 ILQSVFD
+607 ILQQVFD

-634 QELDKLGVG
+634 YELDKLGVRYEYLHG
-643 YVNLNGSVPSKQ
+643 GVPSKA
-655 RKAIIDDFTDNPDC
+655 RRDLINNFTDNSDS

-724 SKGTIEEGM
+724 SRGTIEESM

-769 LGEMMDEEE
+769 LGEALDDEKTEE
-778 KTPATSAPAGSL
+778 KVTVQTSTDDVS
-790 DRDSAD
+790 D
-796 EPEPVKETPLDSPES
+796 EPEPVKEPERVQEEESVQEEPVKEKPES
-811 SKDTES
+811 LNPPKEL
-817 PEVSEFSEDSAIA
+817 
-830 PTPSVARP
+830 VA
-838 REPRQLVEQGISFL
+838 QGISFL
-852 SGLAQTLQSPEA
+852 SGLAATLKSPEA
-864 TEQLVETL
+864 TAQLVETL
-872 VETNAETGETH
+872 VETDAETGKTS

-891 QTVST
+891 QTVRN
-896 LLSIVGKLF
+896 LLDIVGKLF
-905 AK
+905 G

>member
-1 MEDLPSKL
+1 M
-9 NGFLVFFATNLLK
+9 
-22 SLAFQNNMAI
+22 
-32 FGSTNC
+32 
-38 KRSNNMMT
+38 
-46 KTSNTTKGKA
+46 
-56 TTTKG
+56 
-61 KATTK
+61 ATTK
-66 EGKQT
+66 STSRPTGKKGT
-71 TKKGKQTFK
+71 TKRKAGSESQALR
-80 EEIVRRPKISWIVK
+80 IPKISWVVK
-94 PQGMELMEWQRR
+94 PQGMTLKEWQQA
-106 LREQVAAE
+106 LRKQIAKE
-114 EPLICQAVDERRLPG
+114 EPMAVAAVDEKNLPG
-129 EYEVKNPQTRQ
+129 EYEVRNPQSKQ
-140 TYKVVYRGQGSQWNY
+140 TYKVVYRGEGSMWNY
-155 CSCMDFKTS
+155 CSCLDFKTS
-164 RLCTC
+164 RLGTC
-169 KHIEKVRLWISE
+169 KHIESVKLWIDE
-181 DRKRRVHTE
+181 NWRRKVHKE

-200 YTGDSKSPQTGRQ
+200 YTEGRQ
-213 VKIRVGSDHHE
+213 VRIRVGSDHRE
-224 EFMELAAQY
+224 EFMQLAAHY
-233 FDAEGVMFPHAFHDY
+233 FDAEGVMFPYAFDDY
-248 DKFIV
+248 DKLMAEAV
-253 AAANIDSSFRFY
+253 AIDPSFRFY

-278 KFRERLIKTY
+278 KFRSQLIRKY

-298 VKLYP
+298 VTLYP

-328 TIQAIGTAEMLR
+328 TIQAIGTAELLR

-347 VLIVCPTSLKYQ
+347 ILIVCPTSLKYQ
-359 WQREIERFVRQQS
+359 WQREIERFS
-372 LEASPT
+372 KDKEHSPEH
-378 KPLTLVIEGNP
+378 PLTLVIEGNP

-415 MWGSLQTEILIMDEV
+415 MWGSLQTEVLIMDEV
-430 QRLKNWKTQISMSA
+430 QRLKNWKTQISMAA
-444 RKVHSDYAV
+444 RKIRSDYAV

-476 YCLGPYW
+476 FCLGPYW
-483 QFRDQCI
+483 QFRADSI
-490 VTDPNGKTIGYKN
+490 VTDDGGKVIGYQN
-503 LNRVGETARQR
+503 LNKVGEMARER

-523 ALQMPKRT
+523 AIQMPKRT
-531 DQNLFVPMTP
+531 DQNIFVPMTKE
-541 VQMDMHEE
+541 QMDIHEE
-549 YKEQVAKLVYKWRKM
+549 FKMSVANLVYKWRKL
-564 HFLSEKDRQ
+564 HFLPEKDRQ

-607 ILQSVFD
+607 ILQQVFD

-634 QELDKLGVG
+634 YELDKLGVRYEYLHG
-643 YVNLNGSVPSKQ
+643 GVPSKA
-655 RKAIIDDFTDNPDC
+655 RRDLINNFTDNPDS

-724 SKGTIEEGM
+724 SRGTIEESM

-769 LGEMMDEEE
+769 LGEALDDEKTEE
-778 KTPATSAPAGSL
+778 KVTVQTSTDDVS
-790 DRDSAD
+790 D
-796 EPEPVKETPLDSPES
+796 EPEPVKEPEPLQEEESVQEEPVKENDPVKEKPES
-811 SKDTES
+811 PNPPKEL
-817 PEVSEFSEDSAIA
+817 
-830 PTPSVARP
+830 VA
-838 REPRQLVEQGISFL
+838 QGISFL
-852 SGLAQTLQSPEA
+852 SGLAATLKSPEA
-864 TEQLVETL
+864 TAQLVETL
-872 VETNAETGETH
+872 VETDAETGKTS

-891 QTVST
+891 QTVRN
-896 LLSIVGKLF
+896 LLDIVGKLF
-905 AK
+905 G

>member
-1 MEDLPSKL
+1 M
-9 NGFLVFFATNLLK
+9 VTK
-22 SLAFQNNMAI
+22 SRTTEKK
-32 FGSTNC
+32 G
-38 KRSNNMMT
+38 
-46 KTSNTTKGKA
+46 TTKSK
-56 TTTKG
+56 TR
-61 KATTK
+61 
-66 EGKQT
+66 
-71 TKKGKQTFK
+71 KKKPQA
-80 EEIVRRPKISWIVK
+80 VRTPKISWVVK
-94 PQGMELMEWQRR
+94 PDNMTLEEWQRA
-106 LREQVAAE
+106 LRKQIAGEEAMDVA
-114 EPLICQAVDERRLPG
+114 AVDEKNLPG
-129 EYEVKNPQTRQ
+129 EYEVKNPQTKQ
-140 TYKVVYRGQGSQWNY
+140 TYKVVYRGEDSPWNY
-155 CSCMDFKTS
+155 CSCMDFKTNH
-164 RLCTC
+164 LCAC
-169 KHIEKVRLWISE
+169 KHLEKVKLWISE
-181 DRKRRVHTE
+181 TRGKKVHKE
-190 PPAYTSVYLS
+190 LPAYTSVYLS
-200 YTGDSKSPQTGRQ
+200 YTDGRQ

-224 EFMELAAQY
+224 EFKRLAAHY
-233 FDAEGVMFPHAFHDY
+233 FDAEGVMFPYAFEDY
-248 DKFIV
+248 DKLMTE
-253 AAANIDSSFRFY
+253 ALAIDPSFRFY

-270 YILEQRER
+270 FIIEQRER
-278 KFRERLIKTY
+278 KFRQQLINKY
-288 TDQRLDQLLT
+288 TDERLDQLLM
-298 VKLYP
+298 VSLYP

-309 RFAFERGRTII
+309 RFAFEKGRSII

-328 TIQAIGTAEMLR
+328 TIQAIGTAELLR

-347 VLIVCPTSLKYQ
+347 IMIVCPTSLKYQ
-359 WQREIERFVRQQS
+359 WQREIERFTKDTDR
-372 LEASPT
+372 SPDH
-378 KPLTLVIEGNP
+378 PLTLVIEGNP

-397 SDVPYKIVSYNCM
+397 SDIPYKIVSYNCM

-415 MWGSLQTEILIMDEV
+415 MWGSLQTEVLIMDEV
-430 QRLKNWKTQISMSA
+430 QRLKNWKTQISMAA
-444 RKVHSDYAV
+444 RKVRSDYAV

-483 QFRDQCI
+483 QFRADCI
-490 VTDPNGKTIGYKN
+490 VTDDGGKVIGYQN
-503 LNRVGETARQR
+503 LNKVGETARER

-531 DQNLFVPMTP
+531 DQNLFVPMTTE
-541 VQMDMHEE
+541 QRGMHEE
-549 YKEQVAKLVYKWRKM
+549 YKEQVAKLVYKWRRT
-564 HFLSEKDRQ
+564 HFLSEIDRKK
-573 RLLQFLSMMRM
+573 LLQFLSMMRM

-634 QELDKLGVG
+634 YELDKMGVG
-643 YVNLNGSVPSKQ
+643 YEYLHGGVPSAK
-655 RKAIIDDFTDNPDC
+655 RRDLIINFTDDPDS

-724 SKGTIEEGM
+724 AKDTIEEGM

-753 TIFLGNESKFT
+753 TIFLGNETKFT

-769 LGEMMDEEE
+769 LGEVLEEE
-778 KTPATSAPAGSL
+778 KLQPAPEVSDTE
-790 DRDSAD
+790 AD
-796 EPEPVKETPLDSPES
+796 EPEPLKEESPKSEESTNQNTLAQQDQSEKETVFS
-811 SKDTES
+811 SSSTS
-817 PEVSEFSEDSAIA
+817 SAHSA
-830 PTPSVARP
+830 
-838 REPRQLVEQGISFL
+838 PRQPQELVAQGISFL

-864 TEQLVETL
+864 TQQLVDTL
-872 VETNAETGETH
+872 VDTDAETGESH

-891 QTVST
+891 QTVQT
-896 LLSIVGKLF
+896 LLNFVGKLF
-905 AK
+905 SNNS

>member
-1 MEDLPSKL
+1 M
-9 NGFLVFFATNLLK
+9 
-22 SLAFQNNMAI
+22 
-32 FGSTNC
+32 
-38 KRSNNMMT
+38 
-46 KTSNTTKGKA
+46 
-56 TTTKG
+56 
-61 KATTK
+61 ATTK
-66 EGKQT
+66 STSRPTGKKGT
-71 TKKGKQTFK
+71 TKRKAGSESQALR
-80 EEIVRRPKISWIVK
+80 IPKISWVVK
-94 PQGMELMEWQRR
+94 PQGMTLKEWQQA
-106 LREQVAAE
+106 LRKQIAKE
-114 EPLICQAVDERRLPG
+114 EPMAVAAVDEKNLPG
-129 EYEVKNPQTRQ
+129 EYEVRNPQSKQ
-140 TYKVVYRGQGSQWNY
+140 TYKVVYRGEGSMWNY
-155 CSCMDFKTS
+155 CSCLDFKTS
-164 RLCTC
+164 RLGTC
-169 KHIEKVRLWISE
+169 KHIESVKLWIDE
-181 DRKRRVHTE
+181 NWRRKVHKE

-200 YTGDSKSPQTGRQ
+200 YTEGRQ
-213 VKIRVGSDHHE
+213 VRIRVGSDHRE
-224 EFMELAAQY
+224 EFMQLAAHY
-233 FDAEGVMFPHAFHDY
+233 FDAEGVMFPYAFDDY
-248 DKFIV
+248 DKLMAEAV
-253 AAANIDSSFRFY
+253 AIDPSFRFY

-278 KFRERLIKTY
+278 KFRSQLIRKY

-298 VKLYP
+298 VTLYP

-328 TIQAIGTAEMLR
+328 TIQAIGTAELLR

-347 VLIVCPTSLKYQ
+347 ILIVCPTSLKYQ
-359 WQREIERFVRQQS
+359 WQREIERFS
-372 LEASPT
+372 KDKDHSPEH
-378 KPLTLVIEGNP
+378 PLTLVIEGNP

-415 MWGSLQTEILIMDEV
+415 MWGSLQTEVLIMDEV
-430 QRLKNWKTQISMSA
+430 QRLKNWKTQISMAA
-444 RKVHSDYAV
+444 RKIRSDYAV

-476 YCLGPYW
+476 FCLGPYW
-483 QFRDQCI
+483 QFRADSI
-490 VTDPNGKTIGYKN
+490 VTDDGGKVIGYQN
-503 LNRVGETARQR
+503 LNKVGDMARER

-523 ALQMPKRT
+523 AIQMPRRT
-531 DQNLFVPMTP
+531 DQNIFVPMTKE
-541 VQMDMHEE
+541 QMDIHEE
-549 YKEQVAKLVYKWRKM
+549 FKMSVANLVYKWRKL
-564 HFLSEKDRQ
+564 HFLPEKDRQ

-607 ILQSVFD
+607 ILQQVFD

-634 QELDKLGVG
+634 YELDKLGVRYEYLHG
-643 YVNLNGSVPSKQ
+643 GVPSKA
-655 RKAIIDDFTDNPDC
+655 RRDLINNFTDNPDS

-724 SKGTIEEGM
+724 SRGTIEESM

-769 LGEMMDEEE
+769 LGEALDDEKTEE
-778 KTPATSAPAGSL
+778 KVTVQTSTDDVS
-790 DRDSAD
+790 D
-796 EPEPVKETPLDSPES
+796 EPEPVKEPEPVQEEESVQEEPVKENDSVKVKPES
-811 SKDTES
+811 LNPPKEL
-817 PEVSEFSEDSAIA
+817 
-830 PTPSVARP
+830 VA
-838 REPRQLVEQGISFL
+838 QGISFL
-852 SGLAQTLQSPEA
+852 SGLAATLKSPEA
-864 TEQLVETL
+864 TAQLVETL
-872 VETNAETGETH
+872 VETDAETGKTS

-891 QTVST
+891 QTVRN
-896 LLSIVGKLF
+896 LLDIVGKLF
-905 AK
+905 G